1 MVEILV
7 AVAVGVIVVRNEKR
21 REEVKLGGK

>member
-7 AVAVGVIVVRNEKR
+7 AVAVGVIVVCNEKR